1 MECDEM
7 FEKLKEEVCEK
18 NLMLA
23 KTGLITLTF
32 GNLSVYD
39 REAGVVAI
47 KPSGVGYDE
56 LTPDKIPVMSIDGSV
71 VEGNYRPSSDTE
83 THLEIYR
90 NFRSACSVIHTHSEF
105 ATAFAQARREIPAYG
120 TTHGDYFYGAI
131 PCTREMTGAET
142 ESDYEKNTGKVIVE
156 TFAEKDESAVP
167 GVLVCSHGP
176 FVWGKNSNEALTH
189 AVVLEQVA
197 KMAFYT
203 EFLGNRETMSRHLLD
218 RHFFRKHGKNAYYG
232 QKNT

>member
-83 THLEIYR
+83 THLEITEISVRHAALYIPIRNLRRRLLRQGVKYRRTAQLTAIILRSNTLHEGNDWRRDGVGLRKKYRKGDSR
-90 NFRSACSVIHTHSEF
+90 NFC
-105 ATAFAQARREIPAYG
+105 REGRISG
-120 TTHGDYFYGAI
+120 
-131 PCTREMTGAET
+131 
-142 ESDYEKNTGKVIVE
+142 S
-156 TFAEKDESAVP
+156 

-189 AVVLEQVA
+189 AVVWSRWRKWHSTRNFSE
-197 KMAFYT
+197 T
-203 EFLGNRETMSRHLLD
+203 GRTMSRHLLD